1 MKKVVKIYIGNKVFE
16 CIDYTFNAPRMG
28 SAPTI
33 TTKLKSFDSLDSDI
47 KDEDVYAEYNGE
59 KYLLLNTPKSS
70 KSNEDARFEYDFSF
84 VAGRFIL
91 DNIYLH
97 DTDLKTTEVRFSG
110 TIREYANYINKS
122 LEYSGLSYRVVVDE
136 SVESESKFFS
146 LNDTAISSAIQ
157 ESYKQ
162 YEIPYYYVGEEIHFG
177 YSSDVINHVF
187 KYGINDGL
195 LNISK
200 IPVGNKII
208 NRATGVGSEENIPY
222 YYPNEHP
229 LGIVD
234 TYYTPYD
241 GEKTL
246 RNDLVVNKN
255 KFAKKVKNATTLTYK
270 QISYDEYRPT
280 TYLFTK
286 DMYEQYE
293 DAPKPSWL
301 IDNSDLDDMPRRALS
316 YEYYWN
322 LSPFVFDKR
331 WKHYDKRIENIWD
344 GSFAFLVSAY
354 KKVSLLSEPLWF
366 RGKGRSLG
374 DNCIYFEI
382 DRSKFADCT
391 LEFVFDNELGNIEYF
406 VLNSECGANIG
417 GSGWEK
423 VEVND
428 LVDNF
433 VLVLFKKDYD
443 TTHTVNINANFYVK
457 IKQKDGSVFTENL
470 WYNEQGEIVRLEEY
484 GLSLNDTPSAGDEI
498 AFQTREG
505 SLIPFQ
511 NTLMPPRYRERQD
524 VYYNAVN
531 DTYELPDGSGKY
543 KFAFPY
549 SANDIREHKETFDFI
564 KPSIEYVK
572 YNYEGKELPVNMFVE
587 FAYDT
592 NDNDEVDEEK
602 NEYIHP
608 YFFGKLRPLGFN
620 LFDSANEKGEMTI
633 SMTSG
638 SCGACNFV
646 IGVDENTKRNIVQVD
661 DNGDLLREENGDVKF
676 GLSQEKQNDTTNN
689 YVWIALKKD
698 TETYT
703 NIRPNATYNSRPKAC
718 SAIDATD
725 GDTFVILNITLPTK
739 YILEAEKE
747 LEREIIAYLK
757 ENNDEKFSFSIKFS
771 RIFLAENPSIAK
783 ALNENARIQVE
794 YNNTTIPF
802 YITSYTYKCVGNE
815 ALPEISVELS
825 EELKFNE
832 SFLQRALSN
841 VEKSVLSKVGDMD
854 FAVQSMKYFLRK
866 DVNDVANG
874 LIKFQKGATF
884 GANENAKLDEQGNA
898 DFVSQ
903 IIRQYISTPQFV
915 DGFAGTGLKLWLD
928 ENGKSN
934 LTVDNIT
941 AREAF
946 RVFEMLV
953 TKLRAVNGGLFVSA
967 ANGTIKEVVDSG
979 EYYDII
985 LENDNTFVAGDYMR
999 CQVMSGLKIMD
1010 YWVEIYSTN
1019 GKTCRV
1025 LKSEFGDV
1033 MPLVG
1038 QDVVLDGSR
1047 NKNRQGAIY
1056 ITANEDGLPRIEVLD
1071 NIGTKS
1077 HDGCLKTRLGSLNDI
1092 VDATFGQLS
1101 GYGLYSDNA
1110 YLKGEFIVKST
1121 GESVDTMFAVQDG
1134 KIKSTV
1140 KQTQAEAI
1148 KGKTLLHNASFTDG
1162 LDGWIT
1168 SNEADTLYDDG
1179 GLLFS
1184 HDSLLAQSVSIFSD
1198 PTFENVFFL
1207 NINRGW
1213 IKQHAYR
1220 FVDKPEFDNTKQYP
1234 LFFSCNVRCKY
1245 RGVLNVYMT
1254 GISSQYATTFKGVS
1268 QQSYEDS
1275 QWLLVEVSDKRTY
1288 ALQVSEEGYIGAGD
1302 EIAVK
1307 ICNDGEPLL
1316 YNLTRGYEYPL
1327 LDWRDEQMGTGEEH
1341 LTEAISIIHLGY
1353 LEPTSD
1359 FVSVNIDGNLWNGTG
1374 DFYLSFSGE
1383 ADFYGITIYTEKSEV
1398 RHQTL
1403 FEQTDK
1409 LIRIAAE
1416 NFDANGNIIATSS
1429 IVTTAKMNAAFSKKF
1444 NEDGSLINAAGLV
1457 TATELSGMDLINSD
1471 SLKQTLEHYVGV
1483 ESFAGLFAEAVNKDE
1498 DIVKKAEISAFVTK
1512 TEAEQL
1518 VSNIKISAD
1527 NISLEG
1533 LVTANG
1539 KVKINS
1545 DGTLTAEDGAFSGT
1559 ITATKGKIGG
1569 FDIDNKNLVGVKE
1582 DSFGRDIKLTL
1593 TPSSIEFA
1601 YKEQLISIGSTSV
1614 QHPLYIANGYE
1625 SISNN
1630 TGLCLDV
1637 YNSEMANHAIQ
1648 IDRGCIAGFR
1658 MKTVRPMI
1666 SAYEMDALDNV
1677 VFVSSRDVNQIK
1689 LPATP
1694 ERGHIVYFRK
1704 TTQTDHAVTLKGNGK
1719 KIVVTMSTGDIV
1731 QVDDVNI
1738 YNPNTFQRLIYF
1750 SNMDGTGGV
1759 WYTDITGVG

>member
-33 TTKLKSFDSLDSDI
+33 TTKLKSLDSLDSDI
-47 KDEDVYAEYNGE
+47 KDKGVYAEYNGE

-97 DTDLKTTEVRFSG
+97 DTDLKTTEIRFGG
-110 TIREYANYINKS
+110 TIKEYANYINKS
-122 LEYSGLSYRVVVDE
+122 LEYSGLSYRVVVDKG
-136 SVESESKFFS
+136 VESESKFFS

-177 YSSDVINHVF
+177 YPSDVINHVF

-200 IPVGNKII
+200 TPVGNKII

-234 TYYTPYD
+234 TYYTPNGGD
-241 GEKTL
+241 KTL

-255 KFAKKVKNATTLTYK
+255 KFAEKVKNATELMYNKTLIGELASSYYIYNKGTYDIYT
-270 QISYDEYRPT
+270 QNYGSHDYHHWVCIPDYIYNE
-280 TYLFTK
+280 
-286 DMYEQYE
+286 E
-293 DAPKPSWL
+293 
-301 IDNSDLDDMPRRALS
+301 
-316 YEYYWN
+316 WN
-322 LSPFVFDKR
+322 
-331 WKHYDKRIENIWD
+331 WKNKAEL
-344 GSFAFLVSAY
+344 GVY
-354 KKVSLLSEPLWF
+354 KKYNQKTEPLWF
-366 RGKGRSLG
+366 SKTNNSISVKITPNYLLDYLSDDAEIVLDAKCYDRYNRRKFEVDCYTGNWNNEHTKIVVDKISEQRKLTKQSIKNLGFIYVVFTLTGEIGESRGDSSVEVHASISLKPK
-374 DNCIYFEI
+374 DETYIYHWY
-382 DRSKFADCT
+382 
-391 LEFVFDNELGNIEYF
+391 DNENNIAE
-406 VLNSECGANIG
+406 LS
-417 GSGWEK
+417 
-423 VEVND
+423 
-428 LVDNF
+428 NF
-433 VLVLFKKDYD
+433 
-443 TTHTVNINANFYVK
+443 
-457 IKQKDGSVFTENL
+457 
-470 WYNEQGEIVRLEEY
+470 
-484 GLSLNDTPSAGDEI
+484 GLSLNDTPSVGDEI
-498 AFQTREG
+498 TFQTREG

-511 NTLMPPRYRERQD
+511 NTLMPPKYRERQD

-543 KFAFPY
+543 EFAFPY
-549 SANDIREHKETFDFI
+549 SSNDIREHKETFDFI

-572 YNYEGKELPVNMFVE
+572 YNYDDKELPVNMFVE

-620 LFDSANEKGEMTI
+620 LFNSANEKGEMTI

-661 DNGDLLREENGDVKF
+661 DNGNLLREENGDVKF

-703 NIRPNATYNSRPKAC
+703 NIRPNATYNYRPKAC

-771 RIFLAENPSIAK
+771 RIFLAKNPSIAK

-794 YNNTTIPF
+794 YNNDTKPF

-854 FAVQSMKYFLRK
+854 FAVQIMKYFLRK

-874 LIKFQKGATF
+874 LINFQKGATF
-884 GANENAKLDEQGNA
+884 GANENAKFDEQGNA

-903 IIRQYISTPQFV
+903 IIRQYISTPQFI
-915 DGFAGTGLKLWLD
+915 DGFAGTGFKLWLD

-999 CQVMSGLKIMD
+999 CQVMSGLKMMD
-1010 YWVEIYSTN
+1010 YWVEIHTTN

-1047 NKNRQGAIY
+1047 NENRQGAIY

-1071 NIGTKS
+1071 NISTKS
-1077 HDGCLKTRLGSLNDI
+1077 HDGCLKTRLGSLSDI
-1092 VDATFGQLS
+1092 VDATFGGQLS
-1101 GYGLYSDNA
+1101 GYGLYSDNV
-1110 YLKGEFIVKST
+1110 YLKGEFILKNTKANVET
-1121 GESVDTMFAVQDG
+1121 TFEIQDG
-1134 KIKSTV
+1134 KIKSGIA
-1140 KQTQAEAI
+1140 QTQAEALR
-1148 KGKTLLHNASFTDG
+1148 GKSLLYNASFIEG
-1162 LDGWIT
+1162 LKGWLT
-1168 SNEADTLYDDG
+1168 SNEQSVYFSGNAM
-1179 GLLFS
+1179 LFS
-1184 HDSLLAQSVSIFSD
+1184 GSSLLNQSVSVSSEPIFD
-1198 PTFENVFFL
+1198 NVFFITID
-1207 NINRGW
+1207 NGW
-1213 IKQHAYR
+1213 IRQSNMY
-1220 FVDKPEFDNTKQYP
+1220 FVNKPAFDSSTFYP
-1234 LFFSCNVRCKY
+1234 LYFSANVRCKTS
-1245 RGVLNVYMT
+1245 GVLSVKLAGVNLITTTATRDYEIGENYGYGKVVDFNAFVVKKPISK
-1254 GISSQYATTFKGVS
+1254 GDLLIISS
-1268 QQSYEDS
+1268 E
-1275 QWLLVEVSDKRTY
+1275 
-1288 ALQVSEEGYIGAGD
+1288 
-1302 EIAVK
+1302 K
-1307 ICNDGEPLL
+1307 ICNCTKQEFFSREDKNTTVFPV
-1316 YNLTRGYEYPL
+1316 
-1327 LDWRDEQMGTGEEH
+1327 MEEVVQGD
-1341 LTEAISIIHLGY
+1341 LPIFSKNINA
-1353 LEPTSD
+1353 TSN
-1359 FVSVNIDGNLWNGTG
+1359 FVNVNANSMWAGVG
-1374 DFYLSFSGE
+1374 DFYLEFTGE
-1383 ADFYGITIYTEKSEV
+1383 ADFYGLTIFTEKTEV
-1398 RHQTL
+1398 KYSTL

-1409 LIRIAAE
+1409 LVRFASEKIDSDGNTLNGAAVRVE
-1416 NFDANGNIIATSS
+1416 TEGDKSGTYLDVVYQKDGETQRQTLGEFSTQDGQTKIKLSGENII
-1429 IVTTAKMNAAFSKKF
+1429 
-1444 NEDGSLINAAGLV
+1444 
-1457 TATELSGMDLINSD
+1457 
-1471 SLKQTLEHYVGV
+1471 
-1483 ESFAGLFAEAVNKDE
+1483 
-1498 DIVKKAEISAFVTK
+1498 
-1512 TEAEQL
+1512 
-1518 VSNIKISAD
+1518 
-1527 NISLEG
+1527 LEG
-1533 LVTANG
+1533 DITANG
-1539 KVKINS
+1539 KVNIDSSTGKLSADEATFTNVSLKSSELLDNGAQTGYSLNLNNNGLLCTKNISGVTRTYMKLSAGNSTDDPLYRPRLLFTNGYTSADDNEIYDTSLMLNDLFFSEKQKANEFERNDKSYLSGIRSRLLTVSTRTKRNDVLDVQNVEDIEEVLINS
-1545 DGTLTAEDGAFSGT
+1545 DKIILRKRVWESGFVNRQCTIKSNEIVFESGT
-1559 ITATKGKIGG
+1559 IKETLQPITITAKAG
-1569 FDIDNKNLVGVKE
+1569 D
-1582 DSFGRDIKLTL
+1582 
-1593 TPSSIEFA
+1593 PPIER
-1601 YKEQLISIGSTSV
+1601 Q
-1614 QHPLYIANGYE
+1614 
-1625 SISNN
+1625 
-1630 TGLCLDV
+1630 
-1637 YNSEMANHAIQ
+1637 
-1648 IDRGCIAGFR
+1648 
-1658 MKTVRPMI
+1658 
-1666 SAYEMDALDNV
+1666 
-1677 VFVSSRDVNQIK
+1677 
-1689 LPATP
+1689 
-1694 ERGHIVYFRK
+1694 
-1704 TTQTDHAVTLKGNGK
+1704 
-1719 KIVVTMSTGDIV
+1719 IVVLGYV
-1731 QVDDVNI
+1731 K
-1738 YNPNTFQRLIYF
+1738 
-1750 SNMDGTGGV
+1750 
-1759 WYTDITGVG
+1759 

>member
-122 LEYSGLSYRVVVDE
+122 LEYSGLSYRVVVDKG
-136 SVESESKFFS
+136 VESESKFFS

-234 TYYTPYD
+234 TYYTPNGGD
-241 GEKTL
+241 KTL

-255 KFAKKVKNATTLTYK
+255 KFAKKVKNATEFSYK
-270 QISYDEYRPT
+270 VVEINNEFSPVISVYQISSFWEMQRNSIKYANGMEY
-280 TYLFTK
+280 
-286 DMYEQYE
+286 
-293 DAPKPSWL
+293 S
-301 IDNSDLDDMPRRALS
+301 DNT
-316 YEYYWN
+316 
-322 LSPFVFDKR
+322 
-331 WKHYDKRIENIWD
+331 
-344 GSFAFLVSAY
+344 SAY
-354 KKVSLLSEPLWF
+354 EIIKRRMPAWLTFNDCWFWFPFATIEDSIIYDDTVAPLLTKYSPEEVGLCIYKKINKLSEPLWF
-366 RGKGRSLG
+366 TENNNT
-374 DNCIYFEI
+374 DNAIMIKI
-382 DRSKFADCT
+382 DRELYKGQT
-391 LEFVFDNELGNIEYF
+391 LTPTISFSIRPPRSMHVNYF
-406 VLNSECGANIG
+406 ILA
-417 GSGWEK
+417 
-423 VEVND
+423 
-428 LVDNF
+428 
-433 VLVLFKKDYD
+433 
-443 TTHTVNINANFYVK
+443 
-457 IKQKDGSVFTENL
+457 
-470 WYNEQGEIVRLEEY
+470 YNENGLITSKSVDVINVDEMVDDYAVCVCSCNGGYAETMNRFIDISIKTSSPITRIDWVDKNGSIIYLHEY
-484 GLSLNDTPSAGDEI
+484 GIKYNNEPDIDDKIT
-498 AFQTREG
+498 FQTREG

-511 NTLMPPRYRERQD
+511 NTLMPPKYRERQD

-543 KFAFPY
+543 EFAFPY

-564 KPSIEYVK
+564 KPSIEHVK
-572 YNYEGKELPVNMFVE
+572 YNYDGEELPVNMFVE

-646 IGVDENTKRNIVQVD
+646 IVVDENTKRNIVQVD
-661 DNGDLLREENGDVKF
+661 DNGNLLREENGDIKF

-884 GANENAKLDEQGNA
+884 GANENAKFDEQGNA

-903 IIRQYISTPQFV
+903 IIRQYISTPQFI

-1010 YWVEIYSTN
+1010 YWVEIHSTN

-1047 NKNRQGAIY
+1047 NENRQGAIY

-1071 NIGTKS
+1071 NISTKS

-1148 KGKTLLHNASFTDG
+1148 KGKTLLYNASFTDG

-1168 SNEADTLYDDG
+1168 SNEADTLYDGG

-1234 LFFSCNVRCKY
+1234 LFFSCNVRCKN

-1288 ALQVSEEGYIGAGD
+1288 ALQVSDEGYIGAGD

-1403 FEQTDK
+1403 FEQTDRLVLFASEK
-1409 LIRIAAE
+1409 LDNE
-1416 NFDANGNIIATSS
+1416 GNILQGASVRVESDDTTSGTY
-1429 IVTTAKMNAAFSKKF
+1429 INVYY
-1444 NEDGSLINAAGLV
+1444 EDGNKELQHKTLGEFSTTDGNTKIK
-1457 TATELSGMDLINSD
+1457 LSG
-1471 SLKQTLEHYVGV
+1471 
-1483 ESFAGLFAEAVNKDE
+1483 
-1498 DIVKKAEISAFVTK
+1498 
-1512 TEAEQL
+1512 
-1518 VSNIKISAD
+1518 D
-1527 NISLEG
+1527 NIILEG
-1533 LVTANG
+1533 DITANG

-1569 FDIDNKNLVGVKE
+1569 FDIDNKNLVGVKK

-1601 YKEQLISIGSTSV
+1601 YKEQSISIGSTFV

-1648 IDRGCIAGFR
+1648 IDRGCIAGLR

>member
-47 KDEDVYAEYNGE
+47 KDKDVYAEYNGE

-91 DNIYLH
+91 DNIYLY
-97 DTDLKTTEVRFSG
+97 DTELKTTEVRFGG
-110 TIREYANYINKS
+110 TISEYANIINKS
-122 LEYSGLSYRVVVDE
+122 LEYSGLPYRVVVDDG
-136 SVESESKFFS
+136 VESESKFFS

-177 YSSDVINHVF
+177 FPPDVINHVF

-200 IPVGNKII
+200 NPVGNKII

-234 TYYTPYD
+234 TYYTPND

-246 RNDLVVNKN
+246 RNELVVNNN
-255 KFAKKVKNATTLTYK
+255 KFAEKVKNATTLTFKKVEVKEYDTTTYRYDKSTWNELKPTHTHDDIYRHLKDVMGYNQADGLDRYFLYPSVLDKKSVLYINKEVNTDGTSWCYYKKTNTLTEPIIFSGNKENDGVTFVYHVDREYLSGKTLKITKEAIINGEKDDTIHSTIYILQKGEDVSYKFK
-270 QISYDEYRPT
+270 QITNRSVVV
-280 TYLFTK
+280 
-286 DMYEQYE
+286 
-293 DAPKPSWL
+293 
-301 IDNSDLDDMPRRALS
+301 DDMLDGYIYVKYDPLGIFKES
-316 YEYYWN
+316 
-322 LSPFVFDKR
+322 FVA
-331 WKHYDKRIENIWD
+331 KHKLIFE
-344 GSFAFLVSAY
+344 
-354 KKVSLLSEPLWF
+354 LSEP
-366 RGKGRSLG
+366 
-374 DNCIYFEI
+374 I
-382 DRSKFADCT
+382 
-391 LEFVFDNELGNIEYF
+391 IEY
-406 VLNSECGANIG
+406 N
-417 GSGWEK
+417 
-423 VEVND
+423 
-428 LVDNF
+428 
-433 VLVLFKKDYD
+433 
-443 TTHTVNINANFYVK
+443 
-457 IKQKDGSVFTENL
+457 
-470 WYNEQGEIVRLEEY
+470 WYNEQGSIVRLEEY
-484 GLSLNDTPSAGDEI
+484 GLSLNGTPSVGDKI
-498 AFQTREG
+498 TFQTREG

-511 NTLMPPRYRERQD
+511 NTLMPPKYRERQD

-531 DTYELPDGSGKY
+531 DTYELPDGGGTY
-543 KFAFPY
+543 EFDFPY

-572 YNYEGKELPVNMFVE
+572 YNYDDKELPVNMFVE

-602 NEYIHP
+602 NEYIHQ

-703 NIRPNATYNSRPKAC
+703 NIRPNATYNYRPKAC

-783 ALNENARIQVE
+783 ALNENARIQIE

-802 YITSYTYKCVGNE
+802 YITSYTYKCVSNE

-832 SFLQRALSN
+832 SFLQGALSN

-854 FAVQSMKYFLRK
+854 FAVQGMKYFLRK
-866 DVNDVANG
+866 DVNDIANG

-884 GANENAKLDEQGNA
+884 GANENAKFDEQGNA

-903 IIRQYISTPQFV
+903 IIRQYISTPQFI
-915 DGFAGTGLKLWLD
+915 DGFAGTGFKLWLD

-985 LENDNTFVAGDYMR
+985 LENDNTFVEGDYMR
-999 CQVMSGLKIMD
+999 CQVMSGLKMMD
-1010 YWVEIYSTN
+1010 YCVEIHSTN

-1038 QDVVLDGSR
+1038 QDVVLDGSK
-1047 NKNRQGAIY
+1047 NENRQSAIY

-1071 NIGTKS
+1071 GINKKN
-1077 HDGCLKTRLGSLNDI
+1077 HNGCLRTRLGSLNDI
-1092 VDATFGQLS
+1092 VDATFGGKLS

-1110 YLKGEFIVKST
+1110 YLKGEFILKNT
-1121 GESVDTMFAVQDG
+1121 KQSVETMFAVQDS
-1134 KIKSTV
+1134 KIQSSV
-1140 KQTQAEAI
+1140 SSLQTDIDGNNNFLQ
-1148 KGKTLLHNASFTDG
+1148 NASFTNG
-1162 LDGWIT
+1162 FEGWETNNTIEALT
-1168 SNEADTLYDDG
+1168 FGNE
-1179 GLLFS
+1179 LLFLGNS
-1184 HDSLLAQSVSIFSD
+1184 VVAQSVTITSD
-1198 PTFENVFFL
+1198 PMFKDKFYL
-1207 NINRGW
+1207 NINNGW
-1213 IKQHAYR
+1213 IKQSNAL
-1220 FVDKPEFDNTKQYP
+1220 FVGKPDFDNTKFYP
-1234 LFFSCNVRCKY
+1234 LYFSTNVRCKTT
-1245 RGVLNVYMT
+1245 GVLTVKLLGAQYKITTAEIDYEEEKPYVYGT
-1254 GISSQYATTFKGVS
+1254 LPFNINGFVVKKPIYSGDV
-1268 QQSYEDS
+1268 
-1275 QWLLVEVSDKRTY
+1275 LLITDT
-1288 ALQVSEEGYIGAGD
+1288 QIH
-1302 EIAVK
+1302 
-1307 ICNDGEPLL
+1307 
-1316 YNLTRGYEYPL
+1316 NLTRQESFPHIY
-1327 LDWRDEQMGTGEEH
+1327 DERVNSPV
-1341 LTEAISIIHLGY
+1341 LAS
-1353 LEPTSD
+1353 
-1359 FVSVNIDGNLWNGTG
+1359 VSVGDIPILTKELLPSNDFIEINKNLMWTG
-1374 DFYLSFSGE
+1374 DLDFYLEFTGE
-1383 ADFYGITIYTEKSEV
+1383 ADFYGLTIFTEKTEV
-1398 RHQTL
+1398 KYSTL

-1409 LIRIAAE
+1409 LVRFASEMIGEDGNILNGAE
-1416 NFDANGNIIATSS
+1416 VRVETEGDKSGTYLDVVYQKDGETQRQTLGEFSTQDGATKIKLSGDNIILEGNISANGNVS
-1429 IVTTAKMNAAFSKKF
+1429 IDAETGALTAKQVNLIAGGNERMFVNL
-1444 NEDGSLINAAGLV
+1444 NEDGIHFLGSSDGRTYGYLKNGTSGWTQLMEYPILF
-1457 TATELSGMDLINSD
+1457 LSNGYEGGYDEN
-1471 SLKQTLEHYVGV
+1471 
-1483 ESFAGLFAEAVNKDE
+1483 NKPID
-1498 DIVKKAEISAFVTK
+1498 
-1512 TEAEQL
+1512 
-1518 VSNIKISAD
+1518 D
-1527 NISLEG
+1527 NISSLQASKDKIVLRKYQRLDAVGYEAEYKIEIKPEG
-1533 LVTANG
+1533 ILIYRKDTDLKIEKSVFLHIAN
-1539 KVKINS
+1539 
-1545 DGTLTAEDGAFSGT
+1545 DGTFST
-1559 ITATKGKIGG
+1559 EY
-1569 FDIDNKNLVGVKE
+1569 L
-1582 DSFGRDIKLTL
+1582 
-1593 TPSSIEFA
+1593 
-1601 YKEQLISIGSTSV
+1601 Q
-1614 QHPLYIANGYE
+1614 
-1625 SISNN
+1625 
-1630 TGLCLDV
+1630 
-1637 YNSEMANHAIQ
+1637 
-1648 IDRGCIAGFR
+1648 
-1658 MKTVRPMI
+1658 
-1666 SAYEMDALDNV
+1666 
-1677 VFVSSRDVNQIK
+1677 
-1689 LPATP
+1689 
-1694 ERGHIVYFRK
+1694 
-1704 TTQTDHAVTLKGNGK
+1704 
-1719 KIVVTMSTGDIV
+1719 
-1731 QVDDVNI
+1731 
-1738 YNPNTFQRLIYF
+1738 
-1750 SNMDGTGGV
+1750 
-1759 WYTDITGVG
+1759 